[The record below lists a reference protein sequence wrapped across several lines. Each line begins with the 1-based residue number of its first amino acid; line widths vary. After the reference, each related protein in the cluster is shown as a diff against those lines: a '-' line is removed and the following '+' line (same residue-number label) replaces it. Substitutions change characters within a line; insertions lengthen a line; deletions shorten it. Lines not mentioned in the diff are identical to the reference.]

1 MYRSRSPVVST
12 PTVSDD
18 GSDDEGATIQGISPA
33 VVRGGSSISPSIKK

>member
-1 MYRSRSPVVST
+1 VVST

-18 GSDDEGATIQGISPA
+18 GSDEGATIQGISPA